1 MRRPGTPAPVEQTSS
16 ADTRPDREAALSS
29 FIAGSLEE
37 SKGNHEGA
45 IVEFTRALAHD
56 DDASIHFAL
65 AKSYLAIEKPG
76 PALQYARNAVER
88 APKNL
93 EYLGLL
99 GGLHMSV
106 QQLDSAVLAFEA
118 ARAIDSTQSQIL
130 YMLGGLYGETKRH
143 AEAAD
148 MFERLIVL
156 AGPEV
161 ELIAIA
167 ADEHAEAGDTAQ
179 AIQRY
184 EDYRAL
190 DPFDEYPLVKLSQ
203 IYAATHRMDEACAM
217 QRSLAA
223 MHPTSYGHVLSAV
236 RMHIEADLWRE
247 ADTMLQRYFA
257 ADSLT
262 DQEAGS
268 MYVLTYPYMR
278 DTLAF
283 DAEERTLAALVH
295 RFPASNLFV
304 LHLATVRLRRGMY
317 DSTVAATRRVLA
329 VEPLNSLAHLLLARA
344 YLMRDMYEESIAPLQ
359 SLIDLRKDDPD
370 IWIWLGF
377 ALDRLGVRERAE
389 HALRRALELD
399 STRMDALS
407 TLALS
412 LDNRREYARS
422 DSLYERALAMY
433 ERGTVPRDASYYLI
447 CNNFAYTLA
456 ERGRDLDR
464 AQQLARTAVEEEP
477 GNSSYLD
484 TIGWIHFRRGEYD
497 AALARISEAIAV
509 RTAQDASVG
518 PVLYDHL
525 GDVLAAMG
533 RTAEAA
539 DAWRAALRE
548 DPTLSAIQDKLHRNG
563 Q

>member
-1 MRRPGTPAPVEQTSS
+1 M
-16 ADTRPDREAALSS
+16 
-29 FIAGSLEE
+29 
-37 SKGNHEGA
+37 
-45 IVEFTRALAHD
+45 
-56 DDASIHFAL
+56 
-65 AKSYLAIEKPG
+65 Y
-76 PALQYARNAVER
+76 
-88 APKNL
+88 
-93 EYLGLL
+93 
-99 GGLHMSV
+99 
-106 QQLDSAVLAFEA
+106 
-118 ARAIDSTQSQIL
+118 
-130 YMLGGLYGETKRH
+130 
-143 AEAAD
+143 
-148 MFERLIVL
+148 ERLIVL
-156 AGPEV
+156 AGPEL
-161 ELIAIA
+161 EFLDLA
-167 ADEHAEAGDTAQ
+167 AGAHAAAGDTAQ

-184 EDYRAL
+184 EAYRAI
-190 DPFDEYPLVKLSQ
+190 DPFEEYPIMQLSHL
-203 IYAATHRMDEACAM
+203 YAATHRMDEACAM
-217 QRSLAA
+217 QRNLAA
-223 MHPTSYGHVLSAV
+223 MHPTSYGHVLRAV
-236 RMHIEADLWRE
+236 RMHIEADRWRE
-247 ADTMLQRYFA
+247 ADTILQRYFA
-257 ADSLT
+257 SDSLT
-262 DQEAGS
+262 VEEAGS
-268 MYVLTYPYMR
+268 MYMLTYPYIR
-278 DTLAF
+278 DTLAL
-283 DAEERTLAALVH
+283 DAEERTVAALVR
-295 RFPASNLFV
+295 RFPASTEFT

-329 VEPLNSLAHLLLARA
+329 TDPLNSLAHLLLARA
-344 YLMRDMYEESIAPLQ
+344 FLMRDMYEEAIAPLQ
-359 SLIDLRKDDPD
+359 SLIDLRKDDPNV
-370 IWIWLGF
+370 WSWLGF
-377 ALDRLGVRERAE
+377 AFDRLGVRERAE
-389 HALRRALELD
+389 HALRRALALD

-433 ERGTVPRDASYYLI
+433 EGGIVPRDASYFLI

-497 AALARISEAIAV
+497 AALARIREAIAV

-548 DPTLSAIQDKLHRNG
+548 DPTLTVIQDKLHRIG